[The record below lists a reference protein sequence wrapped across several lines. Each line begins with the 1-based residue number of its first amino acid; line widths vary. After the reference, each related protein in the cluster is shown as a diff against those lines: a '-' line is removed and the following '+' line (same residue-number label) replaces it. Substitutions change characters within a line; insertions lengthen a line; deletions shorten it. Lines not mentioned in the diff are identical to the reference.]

1 MSSSVPNH
9 GSIGTRYEI
18 KGEQIGQGGMGV
30 VYRAYDTSTKRDVA
44 LKTLRGTV
52 GPQALE
58 LFAKEWTVLASLSHP
73 NIVDILDSGEFD
85 DEGQKKPFFVMP
97 LLPGVTLEALIREAS
112 PRLSAA
118 RVVEIMTQAS
128 KGLQA
133 AHEHGLVHRDLKP
146 SNIFVMDDDSVKIID
161 FGVLHLTEGGSLTG
175 LKGTLIYMSPE
186 QIALEQATAASDIFS
201 LGVVCYESLTGRKP
215 FARENDNTTAQALR
229 HFIPPPASEINSAVS
244 PLLSRVVHKAMA
256 KQPAYRFSS
265 AREFADALQKAL
277 RNEPIEGFD
286 PAKISLRIERVKKAS
301 NEGDYQFAGELLREL
316 ESEGHIDPEISALEA
331 QIQQAMRQKS
341 IRQLLDSA
349 RTRLEEEEYPLALQ
363 KIQDVLNIDPDNTE
377 ARLLLTQAEQR
388 RGERQID
395 NWFRLVRQHMDHQ
408 LFGQA
413 RQGLE
418 EILKIHPGDT
428 KAQALMS
435 EVDRREE
442 EFVRNRREKE
452 QLYQSAIE
460 AYQGGEVSTALHK
473 LEQILE
479 LGHDAP
485 GSPDAEREAQYQ
497 SFYNQVRSER
507 DLYRNGYTEGQKFLI
522 DKNFKAALDLCSQFL
537 QKYPDDPLFQALKLE
552 VEEQLRQEQSAF
564 VGEVNRRIETE
575 ADLDRK
581 VNILREAAERFP
593 AEPHFQQSL
602 RLIRERRDLVNS
614 ILAKARQFEQQGQY
628 ADALG
633 QWDILRNIYAQYP
646 GLDFEVERLRRRR
659 EGQAR
664 DEVKA
669 RWVEQ
674 IDRLLEAGEYA
685 RAQDRA
691 RDALAEFPDDREL
704 AGLER
709 VARQGSERSAEAER
723 WLEDGK
729 KLCFEHRLEAGLEA
743 LKKAGELDGKNP
755 VIRSALLNAL
765 LEHARSLMGEDW
777 HAAEPLIEQALDL
790 DQNHPGAKSLKAL
803 VADYKKQETVEQLV
817 WQARELQADGK
828 IDSALDLVE
837 RGLASFP
844 NDPRLTQLRSTLRNS
859 LPESRRREMRERYL
873 EQLKALVG
881 VLDKTPDEEQSRA
894 LLEQSRVIVE
904 RYPEDADFRAIGVG
918 IENRAQRTAKDYL
931 PPAAAA
937 SSEQSTMTVLLPK
950 APPVTPSVPEAARP
964 SPEGAEE
971 PLPSRPARQAPT
983 RAGLQD
989 ASEGAGLRLRI
1000 LAKFRKSASA
1010 WPWVAAGFAVLLVI
1024 SAFLVIGSHRKPAA
1038 IRIADGFPV
1047 ELNANTSSVTY
1058 LLDGQPVTS
1067 FPLKLPKGAH
1077 RVEAFAEGYESQRRD
1092 FTLQDGT
1099 PTPVR
1104 IDFQLAPAF
1113 LHLRFSSDLT
1123 TGKVSVDNQEPALL
1137 EGGGFAKED
1146 LTAGEHS
1153 LKLLDNTRELLS
1165 VTFKMEPGEPPVLTG
1180 PIQLKEVSALV
1191 ITSLGGRAR
1200 VYSSGSVKGNL
1211 KDQPPQALPP
1221 DGLALTDLNS
1231 SNSEFEINDGKNTRP
1246 FPLEIAASPHLNF
1259 WINSDRN
1266 VGMLSVE
1273 ANVSKGQLIIDGRPN
1288 ASSIRNG
1295 KFNLN
1300 LEPKT
1305 YRVRIVAP
1313 GYEDSAEQSVA
1324 IHKGEPTQLKFELK
1338 PAVNTASLVIEGGI
1352 PESEVWLNG
1361 ERIGTVS
1368 PAGSLTQENI
1378 NPGSHTIQIRKQDYE
1393 ELDLARNFVAKQ
1405 VIRLAGDDAK
1415 LKPLGGLD
1423 FRVSPAGA
1431 RVIYKLQGEPTAH
1444 SARNNQ
1450 VVRVKAGSYEV
1461 EAQAEKFATRTATLA
1476 VASGKNTLVD
1486 LNLPPAGEK
1495 KTEASD
1501 TSRTRREPPIDPATW
1516 KLSDEGWW
1524 VHAGPTYAW
1533 LKTNRGV
1540 FDVEIRKQSGKVLVF
1555 RRTKK
1560 VEWVVDYKNEANLV
1574 AYSLDTQNLSRKEIV
1589 GGKGVVETK
1598 IPLKADLSDT
1608 LRFQIEIVPNRIT
1621 VRSANGSD
1629 IDVFPRPNATG
1640 DPGRFG
1646 FRGDVELKITER

>member
-1 MSSSVPNH
+1 
-9 GSIGTRYEI
+9 
-18 KGEQIGQGGMGV
+18 
-30 VYRAYDTSTKRDVA
+30 
-44 LKTLRGTV
+44 
-52 GPQALE
+52 
-58 LFAKEWTVLASLSHP
+58 
-73 NIVDILDSGEFD
+73 
-85 DEGQKKPFFVMP
+85 
-97 LLPGVTLEALIREAS
+97 
-112 PRLSAA
+112 
-118 RVVEIMTQAS
+118 
-128 KGLQA
+128 
-133 AHEHGLVHRDLKP
+133 
-146 SNIFVMDDDSVKIID
+146 
-161 FGVLHLTEGGSLTG
+161 
-175 LKGTLIYMSPE
+175 
-186 QIALEQATAASDIFS
+186 
-201 LGVVCYESLTGRKP
+201 
-215 FARENDNTTAQALR
+215 
-229 HFIPPPASEINSAVS
+229 
-244 PLLSRVVHKAMA
+244 
-256 KQPAYRFSS
+256 
-265 AREFADALQKAL
+265 
-277 RNEPIEGFD
+277 
-286 PAKISLRIERVKKAS
+286 
-301 NEGDYQFAGELLREL
+301 
-316 ESEGHIDPEISALEA
+316 
-331 QIQQAMRQKS
+331 
-341 IRQLLDSA
+341 
-349 RTRLEEEEYPLALQ
+349 
-363 KIQDVLNIDPDNTE
+363 
-377 ARLLLTQAEQR
+377 
-388 RGERQID
+388 
-395 NWFRLVRQHMDHQ
+395 
-408 LFGQA
+408 
-413 RQGLE
+413 
-418 EILKIHPGDT
+418 
-428 KAQALMS
+428 
-435 EVDRREE
+435 
-442 EFVRNRREKE
+442 
-452 QLYQSAIE
+452 
-460 AYQGGEVSTALHK
+460 
-473 LEQILE
+473 
-479 LGHDAP
+479 
-485 GSPDAEREAQYQ
+485 
-497 SFYNQVRSER
+497 
-507 DLYRNGYTEGQKFLI
+507 
-522 DKNFKAALDLCSQFL
+522 
-537 QKYPDDPLFQALKLE
+537 
-552 VEEQLRQEQSAF
+552 
-564 VGEVNRRIETE
+564 
-575 ADLDRK
+575 
-581 VNILREAAERFP
+581 
-593 AEPHFQQSL
+593 
-602 RLIRERRDLVNS
+602 
-614 ILAKARQFEQQGQY
+614 
-628 ADALG
+628 
-633 QWDILRNIYAQYP
+633 
-646 GLDFEVERLRRRR
+646 
-659 EGQAR
+659 
-664 DEVKA
+664 
-669 RWVEQ
+669 
-674 IDRLLEAGEYA
+674 
-685 RAQDRA
+685 
-691 RDALAEFPDDREL
+691 
-704 AGLER
+704 
-709 VARQGSERSAEAER
+709 
-723 WLEDGK
+723 
-729 KLCFEHRLEAGLEA
+729 
-743 LKKAGELDGKNP
+743 
-755 VIRSALLNAL
+755 
-765 LEHARSLMGEDW
+765 
-777 HAAEPLIEQALDL
+777 
-790 DQNHPGAKSLKAL
+790 
-803 VADYKKQETVEQLV
+803 
-817 WQARELQADGK
+817 
-828 IDSALDLVE
+828 
-837 RGLASFP
+837 
-844 NDPRLTQLRSTLRNS
+844 
-859 LPESRRREMRERYL
+859 
-873 EQLKALVG
+873 
-881 VLDKTPDEEQSRA
+881 
-894 LLEQSRVIVE
+894 
-904 RYPEDADFRAIGVG
+904 
-918 IENRAQRTAKDYL
+918 
-931 PPAAAA
+931 
-937 SSEQSTMTVLLPK
+937 
-950 APPVTPSVPEAARP
+950 
-964 SPEGAEE
+964 
-971 PLPSRPARQAPT
+971 
-983 RAGLQD
+983 
-989 ASEGAGLRLRI
+989 
-1000 LAKFRKSASA
+1000 
-1010 WPWVAAGFAVLLVI
+1010 
-1024 SAFLVIGSHRKPAA
+1024 
-1038 IRIADGFPV
+1038 V

-1180 PIQLKEVSALV
+1180 PIQVKEVSALV
-1191 ITSLGGRAR
+1191 ITSLGARAR

-1221 DGLALTDLNS
+1221 DGLALPDLNS

-1273 ANVSKGQLIIDGRPN
+1273 ANVPKGQLIIDGRPN

-1305 YRVRIVAP
+1305 YRVRVVAP
-1313 GYEDSAEQSVA
+1313 GYEDSAEQSLA

>member
-1 MSSSVPNH
+1 MSSSVPNR
-9 GSIGTRYEI
+9 GSIPTRYEI
-18 KGEQIGQGGMGV
+18 KGDPIGRGGMGV

-52 GPQALE
+52 APQALE
-58 LFAKEWTVLASLSHP
+58 LFVKEWTVLANLSHP
-73 NIVDILDSGEFD
+73 NIVDILDSGEFE

-97 LLPGVTLEALIREAS
+97 LLPGVTLDALIREAS
-112 PRLSAA
+112 PRLTTA
-118 RVVEIMTQAS
+118 RVVEIMTQTS

-146 SNIFVMDDDSVKIID
+146 SNILVMDDDSVKIID
-161 FGVLHLTEGGSLTG
+161 FGVAHLTEGRSVTG

-186 QIALEQATAASDIFS
+186 QITLKQATAASDIFS
-201 LGVVCYESLTGRKP
+201 LGVVCYETLTGRKI
-215 FARENDNTTAQALR
+215 FARENDSATAQALR
-229 HFIPPPASEINSAVS
+229 HFVPPPASEINSAVS
-244 PLLSRVVHKAMA
+244 PLLSRVIHKAMA
-256 KQPAYRFSS
+256 KQPAYRFTS
-265 AREFADALQKAL
+265 AREFADALQKAF

-286 PAKISLRIERVKKAS
+286 PTKISLRIERVKKAL
-301 NEGDYQFAGELLREL
+301 NEGDYQFAGELLGEL
-316 ESEGHIDPEISALEA
+316 ESEGYIDSEISALRA

-349 RTRLEEEEYPLALQ
+349 RTRLEGEEDPLALQ
-363 KIQDVLNIDPDNTE
+363 KIQDVLDIDPDNAE

-418 EILKIHPGDT
+418 EIFKIHPGDT
-428 KAQALMS
+428 KAQGLMS

-442 EFVRNRREKE
+442 EFVQNHREKE

-460 AYQGGEVSTALHK
+460 AYQGGEISTALSK
-473 LEQILE
+473 LEQILD

-507 DLYRNGYTEGQKFLI
+507 DLYRNGYAEGQKFLV

-537 QKYPDDPLFQALKLE
+537 QKYPGDPLFQALKLE

-581 VNILREAAERFP
+581 VNILKEAAERFP

-659 EGQAR
+659 EDQAR

-674 IDRLLEAGEYA
+674 IDRLLETGEYA
-685 RAQDRA
+685 RAQDRT

-709 VARQGSERSAEAER
+709 LARQGSERSTEAQR

-729 KLCFEHRLEAGLEA
+729 KLCLEHRLEAGLEA

-765 LEHARSLMGEDW
+765 LEQARSLLGQDW

-790 DQNHPGAKSLKAL
+790 DRNHPGAKSLEAL
-803 VADYKKQETVEQLV
+803 VADYKKQETIEQLV

-828 IDSALDLVE
+828 IEPALDLVE

-844 NDPRLTQLRSTLRNS
+844 TDPRLTQLRSTLRNS

-918 IENRAQRTAKDYL
+918 IENRAQRTAKEHL
-931 PPAAAA
+931 PPAAV
-937 SSEQSTMTVLLPK
+937 SGEQSTMTVLGPK
-950 APPVTPSVPEAARP
+950 APPVTPPVLEAARR
-964 SPEGAEE
+964 SPKGAEE
-971 PLPSRPARQAPT
+971 PRPDQPVGQAPT
-983 RAGLQD
+983 RTGFEG
-989 ASEGAGLRLRI
+989 ASEQTGPRLRI
-1000 LAKFRKSASA
+1000 LAAFRKSASP
-1010 WPWVAAGFAVLLVI
+1010 WPWVAVGFAVVLVI
-1024 SAFLVIGSHRKPAA
+1024 STFLLIQSHRKPAA

-1047 ELNANTSSVTY
+1047 ELNANISSVTY

-1067 FPLKLPKGAH
+1067 FPLTLPKGAH
-1077 RVEAFAEGYESQRRD
+1077 HVEAVAEGYESQRKD
-1092 FTLQDGT
+1092 FTLRDGT
-1099 PTPVR
+1099 SAPVR
-1104 IDFQLAPAF
+1104 IDFQLAPAL
-1113 LHLRFSSDLT
+1113 LHLRFTSDLT

-1137 EGGGFAKED
+1137 EEGGFAKED

-1165 VTFKMEPGEPPVLTG
+1165 VTFKMEPGAPPVLTA
-1180 PIQLKEVSALV
+1180 PIQVKDVSALV
-1191 ITSLGGRAR
+1191 ITSLGARAR

-1221 DGLALTDLNS
+1221 DGLALTGLNS
-1231 SNSEFEINDGKNTRP
+1231 GNSEFEINDGKNTRP

-1273 ANVSKGQLIIDGRPN
+1273 ANVPKGQLIIDGRP
-1288 ASSIRNG
+1288 ATSSVRNG

-1338 PAVNTASLVIEGGI
+1338 PAVNTASLVIEGGT

-1361 ERIGTVS
+1361 ERIGTLNS
-1368 PAGSLTQENI
+1368 AGSLTQENI
-1378 NPGSHTIQIRKQDYE
+1378 DPGNHIIQIRKQDYE
-1393 ELDLARNFVAKQ
+1393 ELDLARNFTAKQ

-1431 RVIYKLQGEPTAH
+1431 RVIYKLQGETTAH
-1444 SARNNQ
+1444 PARNNQ
-1450 VVRVKAGSYEV
+1450 VARVKAGSYEV
-1461 EAQAEKFATRTATLA
+1461 EAQAEKFATRTATLT

-1486 LNLPPAGEK
+1486 LNLPPVGEK
-1495 KTEASD
+1495 RTEASD
-1501 TSRTRREPPIDPATW
+1501 TSRTRREAPIDPATW

-1589 GGKGVVETK
+1589 GGKGMVETK
-1598 IPLKADLSDT
+1598 IPLKADPAET
-1608 LRFQIEIVPNRIT
+1608 FRFQIEIAPNRIT

-1629 IDVFPRPNATG
+1629 IDVFPRPNASG

-1646 FRGDVELKITER
+1646 FKGDVELKITER